1 MPPGAGPL
9 PEAPPDPLTR
19 ARNRAFLDKV
29 GPWGEHD
36 GGRRSSAQRIE
47 KPDFGYAVQVPRDW
61 QEREPNLRN
70 SPWETAR
77 FVDPQDRR
85 HSLIV
90 FRQPTRPGR
99 SAAEIAE
106 GARHS
111 LAHLRFV
118 DFAVS
123 EVTVA
128 GRAGTR
134 LDCVRH
140 DAGRSWHVSEYFVVE
155 DAVTFCLGC
164 GSTVPDEDEALFA
177 AMAERLELLDRN

>member
-1 MPPGAGPL
+1 MTANKNFKRRVR
-9 PEAPPDPLTR
+9 ER
-19 ARNRAFLDKV
+19 ARRT
-29 GPWGEHD
+29 GESYTAALRHL
-36 GGRRSSAQRIE
+36 RRTEAEEQSVEWQRIE

-77 FVDPQDRR
+77 FVDPRDRR

-106 GARHS
+106 GVRHS
-111 LAHLRFV
+111 LAQLRFA